1 MKNIHYILLAGII
14 YLLSMPLSTSAQ
26 TEDEEGG
33 EVFTVVENNPQFPGG
48 EKARQKY
55 LQENIY
61 YPKEAREKGIEGIVY
76 ITFIVEKDGSIS
88 NVEVL
93 RGHELL
99 AEEAIRVV
107 KAMPRWQP
115 GTQRGKPVRVQFNMP
130 VRFSLNSG
138 DSKTENKKK
147 KSPSDKKSI
156 L

>member
-33 EVFTVVENNPQFPGG
+33 EVFTVVEDNPQFPGG

>member
-1 MKNIHYILLAGII
+1 
-14 YLLSMPLSTSAQ
+14 MPLSTSAQ

-138 DSKTENKKK
+138 DSKPENKKK